1 MVQNHFDK
9 IFNSLIKLAKK
20 AYNENEI
27 PISAIIF
34 CPKKNK
40 IISKAH
46 NVCKSKSD
54 PLGHAEIV
62 AIKKAAKKVKNYRF
76 DDMYLFTTL
85 EPCLMCASI
94 ILNARFKRVYFFIED
109 QKSGALVNNHK
120 LIYDKKISKKP
131 RLYYGF
137 KSLEYEIL
145 LKNFFKNKR

>member
-62 AIKKAAKKVKNYRF
+62 AIKMAAK
-76 DDMYLFTTL
+76 
-85 EPCLMCASI
+85 
-94 ILNARFKRVYFFIED
+94 
-109 QKSGALVNNHK
+109 
-120 LIYDKKISKKP
+120 
-131 RLYYGF
+131 
-137 KSLEYEIL
+137 
-145 LKNFFKNKR
+145 

>member
-1 MVQNHFDK
+1 M
-9 IFNSLIKLAKK
+9 S
-20 AYNENEI
+20 E
-27 PISAIIF
+27 
-34 CPKKNK
+34 KNK

-94 ILNARFKRVYFFIED
+94 ILNARLK
-109 QKSGALVNNHK
+109 
-120 LIYDKKISKKP
+120 
-131 RLYYGF
+131 
-137 KSLEYEIL
+137 EYIFL
-145 LKNFFKNKR
+145 LKTKKVGRWLIIIN